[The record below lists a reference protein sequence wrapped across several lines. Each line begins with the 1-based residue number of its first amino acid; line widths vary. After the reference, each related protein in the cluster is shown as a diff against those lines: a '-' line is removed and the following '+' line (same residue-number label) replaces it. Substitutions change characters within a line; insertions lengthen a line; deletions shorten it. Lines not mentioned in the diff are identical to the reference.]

1 MLHSVSVDGFERE
14 FIKKSVRGKQNSTLI
29 FGREGKFGKMKLF
42 PAVRELNPCVVTAR
56 WESG

>member
-1 MLHSVSVDGFERE
+1 VDLEE
-14 FIKKSVRGKQNSTLI
+14 NFIKKSVRGKQNSTLI

-42 PAVRELNPCVVTAR
+42 PAVREFNPWVVTAR